1 MSTSGNYINADQR
14 SKDQTG
20 SFASVLSDHL
30 YKRAEEQHQI
40 QLQAQMQMEKLKQ
53 AQRMLS
59 LMNASKETVANST
72 PDNSQVG
79 RAIKHVENPSL
90 SGIKVIKQKP
100 SDAPPQNA
108 MMSLA
113 SGAYGDSVG
122 NPISPIM
129 SMANG
134 FGNENAPAFS
144 GLVNSAKEVAPT
156 LPSGSQPIDNGS
168 IGQDPQDPRYSLD
181 MKMKDGEPSF
191 DIKDNQDEL
200 DKLGLD
206 AAKLGI
212 DPTGKSKRT
221 LIQSIAQKQAVAS
234 QKEARMSKQND
245 FNNAAKLRYEF
256 NNNQITKDFNILN
269 RSFKGIT
276 KAFLTSTN
284 KDVTSRI
291 ASDQALAVMIQKMLD
306 PASVVRESEYDRTP
320 QGAAIMNRLASILPQ
335 LQKGGL
341 QLQDSDRKAIVDM
354 AKQLLDAGGEVYN
367 THYNRYT
374 DLANEVG
381 VDGNKVFGGLKPYNP
396 DDNNVETSGTHQRPT
411 PAEAAQAKAQGYT
424 GWDSETGQWVR

>member
-1 MSTSGNYINADQR
+1 MATTGNYLNANQR
-14 SKDQTG
+14 EKDLTE
-20 SFASVLSDHL
+20 SFASVIANHL
-30 YKRAEEQHQI
+30 AKRAEEQHQI
-40 QLQAQMQMEKLKQ
+40 QLQAQMQMEKLNQ

-59 LMNASKETVANST
+59 LLNASKKTQESGST
-72 PDNSQVG
+72 DHSEVG
-79 RAIKHVENPSL
+79 KLSSHVDNPSKA
-90 SGIKVIKQKP
+90 GIKVIKTPDVPQI
-100 SDAPPQNA
+100 PQNA

-113 SGAYGDSVG
+113 SGAYGDAAG
-122 NPISPIM
+122 NPIAPMM

-134 FGNENAPAFS
+134 FGNENATAFQ
-144 GLVNSAKEVAPT
+144 GLVNNAKTQAPEMPKT
-156 LPSGSQPIDNGS
+156 QDQQMIDN
-168 IGQDPQDPRYSLD
+168 QPDPQYSLD
-181 MKMKDGEPSF
+181 MKIKDGEPTF
-191 DIKDNQDEL
+191 DIKNNQDDI
-200 DKLGLD
+200 DKLSVE

-212 DPTGKSKRT
+212 DPTGKNKRT
-221 LIQSIAQKQAVAS
+221 LIQSIAQKQAAAS

-276 KAFLTSTN
+276 KAFLTSTD

-367 THYNRYT
+367 QHYNRYA

-381 VDGNKVFGGLKPYNP
+381 VDGNKVFGGLKPYDP
-396 DDNNVETSGTHQRPT
+396 DDNVVDINGSGWKPRPS
-411 PAEAAQAKAQGYT
+411 PEEAKQAAAQGYT
-424 GWDSETGQWVR
+424 GWDETTGQWVR